1 MPDHEWV
8 KLPSRAMPGFTCGE
22 ISFLPAGAVVTGAA
36 ENQVLSPVERDISD
50 DDWPARVR
58 GGVHMS
64 R

>member
-1 MPDHEWV
+1 MPDHECV

-22 ISFLPAGAVVTGAA
+22 ISFLPAGAVVTGG
-36 ENQVLSPVERDISD
+36 EVLCPVERDISD